1 MAIVFRD
8 NLGYISVTVNDDG
21 IQFSDGLVY
30 FTDAAGRD
38 YTVEVCYIVAVCKDS
53 SC

>member
-8 NLGYISVTVNDDG
+8 NLGYISVSVNDDG
-21 IQFSDGLVY
+21 IQFDSENAY
-30 FTDAAGRD
+30 FTDTAGKD
-38 YTVEVCYIVAVCKDS
+38 YTVEVCYIVAVCKDG